1 MILVFMHESSHKIDF
16 NIDYFEIVYSFTINM
31 MIFKTLV

>member
-16 NIDYFEIVYSFTINM
+16 NIEYFEIVFSFMINM
-31 MIFKTLV
+31 MILKL

>member
-1 MILVFMHESSHKIDF
+1 MIIVFMHESSHKIYF
-16 NIDYFEIVYSFTINM
+16 NIKYFEIFVSFMINM